1 MKKFWIVRSMTDSDG
16 ATPVFAASAKLLVLN
31 MLMCHILRI
40 KLISIGCRET
50 VKSAVN
56 SRY

>member
-1 MKKFWIVRSMTDSDG
+1 MKTFWIVRSLTDCDG
-16 ATPVFAASAKLLVLN
+16 AAPVFTASAKLLVVN
-31 MLMCHILRI
+31 MLMCHILSI
-40 KLISIGCRET
+40 ILISIGCRET